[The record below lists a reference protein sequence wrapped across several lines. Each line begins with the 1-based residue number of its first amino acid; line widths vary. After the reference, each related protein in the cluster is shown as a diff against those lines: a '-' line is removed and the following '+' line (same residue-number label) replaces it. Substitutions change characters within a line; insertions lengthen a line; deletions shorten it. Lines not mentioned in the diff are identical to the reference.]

1 MMVSRYIDNF
11 NLECNDA
18 ASLFLIVSN
27 LRTMGVSFYFISVKS
42 EDNEIAALFYVKSE
56 YNDDISDFFES
67 HYVVR

>member
-1 MMVSRYIDNF
+1 MVSRCIDNF

-27 LRTMGVSFYFISVKS
+27 LRTMDVSSYFSSVKS
-42 EDNEIAALFYVKSE
+42 ADNEIAPLFYAKPE